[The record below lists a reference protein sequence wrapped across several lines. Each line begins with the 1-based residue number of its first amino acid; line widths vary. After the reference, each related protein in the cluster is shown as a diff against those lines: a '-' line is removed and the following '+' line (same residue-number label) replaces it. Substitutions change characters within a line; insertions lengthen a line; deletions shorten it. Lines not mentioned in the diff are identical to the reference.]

1 MGGREWEREGEGG
14 RERVGEV
21 GLAVF
26 LSPKSLGS
34 AGKLGRF
41 LL

>member
-1 MGGREWEREGEGG
+1 
-14 RERVGEV
+14 VGEV